1 VSTSYLARRL
11 SSSLFT
17 IALILVINFILFR
30 AMPGSPERVIL
41 RGTPN
46 VTPAVLEAARE
57 RWGLNDPL
65 YPISFQDG
73 GVVVTG
79 DNQLFKFVGATLRG
93 DLGYSFVARGQT
105 VLAVLAQRIWPT
117 VILFGLGE
125 VLAIVLGLALGA
137 YSGWRR
143 GGPVDVV
150 GNGVS
155 LLLYS
160 TPYFLLGMAF
170 LLIFATGLRWFPT
183 FGMLTSGAVY
193 PDVWARLGDFL
204 AHITLPLAT
213 VGLGLVGQYAIVMR
227 SSIVETLSDDY
238 VMTARG
244 MGLSEGRILR
254 HHALPNALLPTVSL
268 IAINLG
274 YVVAGAITVEVV
286 FNWPGLG
293 TLAVEALTARD
304 YPVLQGVF
312 LLLSVSVV
320 LANLAADLVYGFLDP
335 RVRT

>member
-1 VSTSYLARRL
+1 MRLGYLGRRL
-11 SSSLFT
+11 SSAMVT
-17 IALILVINFILFR
+17 IVLIVLVNFILFR

-46 VTPAVLEAARE
+46 LTTAQLEAARQ
-57 RWGLNDPL
+57 RWGLDKPVFPDQFVS
-65 YPISFQDG
+65 Y
-73 GVVVTG
+73 
-79 DNQLFKFVGATLRG
+79 VGATLRG

-105 VLAVLAQRIWPT
+105 VTDVLAQRIWPT

-125 VLAIVLGLALGA
+125 VLAIILGLALGA

-143 GGPVDVV
+143 GGPVDYV
-150 GNGVS
+150 GNGIS
-155 LLLYS
+155 LILYA

-170 LLIFATGLRWFPT
+170 LLIFATTLRWFPT
-183 FGMLTSGAVY
+183 FGMMTAGATY
-193 PDVWARLGDFL
+193 PGLWERFIDFL
-204 AHITLPLAT
+204 AHLTLPLAT
-213 VGLGLVGQYAIVMR
+213 VAFGLVGQYAIVMR
-227 SSIVETLSDDY
+227 SSIVETLSEDY
-238 VMTARG
+238 VTTAKG
-244 MGLSEGRILR
+244 MGLSDGRVLR
-254 HHALPNALLPTVSL
+254 RHAVPNALLPTVSL

-274 YVVAGAITVEVV
+274 YVVAGAITVEIV

-293 TLAVEALTARD
+293 TLAVDALTARD

-320 LANLAADLVYGFLDP
+320 LANLAADLIYGALDP

>member
-1 VSTSYLARRL
+1 MKVGYLGRRL
-11 SSSLFT
+11 SS
-17 IALILVINFILFR
+17 ALITIVLIGLVNFILFR

-46 VTPAVLEAARE
+46 LTTAQLDAARQ
-57 RWGLNDPL
+57 RWGLDKPVFPDQFVA
-65 YPISFQDG
+65 Y
-73 GVVVTG
+73 
-79 DNQLFKFVGATLRG
+79 VGATVRG

-105 VLAVLAQRIWPT
+105 VTAVLAQRIWPT
-117 VILFGLGE
+117 IILFGLGE
-125 VLAIVLGLALGA
+125 LLAIVLGLALGA

-143 GGPVDVV
+143 GGPIDYL

-155 LLLYS
+155 LVLYA

-170 LLIFATGLRWFPT
+170 LLIFATTLHWFPT
-183 FGMLTSGAVY
+183 FGMLTAGATY
-193 PDVWARLGDFL
+193 PGLWERFVDFL
-204 AHITLPLAT
+204 AHITLPLLT

-227 SSIVETLSDDY
+227 SSIVETLAEDY
-238 VMTARG
+238 VTTARG
-244 MGLSEGRILR
+244 MGLRDGRVLR
-254 HHALPNALLPTVSL
+254 RHALPNALLPTVSL

-274 YVVAGAITVEVV
+274 YVVAGAITVEIV

-293 TLAVEALTARD
+293 TLTVEALTARD

-320 LANLAADLVYGFLDP
+320 LANLVADLIYGALDP